1 MKLIKA
7 LLILA
12 STAPFAALAS
22 SGHGPLYPFQP
33 DLGNE
38 ASLQRGAAAFMN
50 YCAGCHSLKYLRY
63 NRLAADLNIPE
74 DILKKNLM
82 FTSDKVGDTIRVAMP
97 ANSKDWFGQVPPD
110 LSLAARARGPDW
122 VYSYLKTFYLD
133 SSKPLGVN
141 NLTLP
146 GASMPHV
153 LGHLQG
159 WQVLKEEP
167 AGEHG
172 GGHGSRSP
180 LELPQPGT
188 LTPAE
193 YDRLVADLTNFLV
206 YAAEPARL
214 KRYTLGIWVMLFL
227 TVFTVLAYLLKRE
240 YWKDVH

>member
-1 MKLIKA
+1 MNKLIQA
-7 LLILA
+7 LFIVA
-12 STAPFAALAS
+12 ATAPFAALAS
-22 SGHGPLYPFQP
+22 SGHGPLYPFES

-63 NRLAADLNIPE
+63 NRLATDLNIPE

-82 FTSDKVGDTIRVAMP
+82 FTSEKVGDTIKVAMP

-110 LSLAARARGPDW
+110 LSLVARARGADW

-159 WQVLKEEP
+159 WQVLKEEQE
-167 AGEHG
+167 GEHG
-172 GGHGSRSP
+172 SQSRF
-180 LELPQPGT
+180 ELPQAGT
-188 LTPAE
+188 LTPSE
-193 YDRLVADLTNFLV
+193 YDRLVADITNFLV
-206 YAAEPARL
+206 YAAEPARM

-227 TVFTVLAYLLKRE
+227 AVFTVLAYLLKHE